1 MKVLNQSIQDMNTR
15 EECMTID
22 LEKVAAL
29 MNQAASDG
37 EWCKESL
44 DGWTNTLMDILEK
57 EYQLETQLSERI
69 N

>member
-1 MKVLNQSIQDMNTR
+1 MLDMNIR
-15 EECMTID
+15 KECMTID
-22 LEKVAAL
+22 LGKVAAL

-37 EWCKESL
+37 EWCKESN
-44 DGWTNTLMDILEK
+44 DGWTNTLMDILEE

>member
-1 MKVLNQSIQDMNTR
+1 
-15 EECMTID
+15 MTID

-37 EWCKESL
+37 EWCKESN
-44 DGWTNTLMDILEK
+44 DGWTNTLMDILEE

>member
-15 EECMTID
+15 RECMTID

-37 EWCKESL
+37 DWCKESL

>member
-1 MKVLNQSIQDMNTR
+1 MLDMNTR

-22 LEKVAAL
+22 LDKLAAL
-29 MNQAASDG
+29 MSQAASDG